1 MGGLE
6 RALAAFDLASPQVD
20 RIPIGL
26 LHQSFAVRDGAV
38 EYVLQCVN
46 PVFEPGIHENIRAV
60 TERLK
65 QGGLETLELV
75 HARDGALV
83 ADLGEDGLWRLMTRL
98 PGVVFACCAS
108 TAQAASAGA
117 LVARFHGALDGLEHT
132 FRPLGIALHDTPV
145 HLRAL
150 ERALTEEREHRLYGD
165 VEPVGRAILA
175 AARAL
180 PEPAQDL
187 PLRVVHGDLKFD
199 NVLFAGESGADAER
213 ATALIDLDTMCRLP
227 LWAELGDAWRSW
239 CNRAGEDA
247 VEAAFDPELFRSAAG
262 AYLEAGGLAL
272 VDAERASLLDGLE
285 RICLELASRFCADA
299 LRESYFGWDP
309 ERFSGHGE
317 HNLVRARG
325 QLDLHRQVLDARAE
339 RARVLGL

>member
-6 RALAAFDLASPQVD
+6 RALAAFDLAAPQVD

-38 EYVLQCVN
+38 EYVLQRVN

-65 QGGLETLELV
+65 ERGLDTLELV
-75 HARDGALV
+75 PTRAGALV

-98 PGVVFACCAS
+98 PGVVFARCTSAS
-108 TAQAASAGA
+108 QAASAGA
-117 LVARFHGALDGLEHT
+117 LVARFHGALDGLKHG
-132 FRPLGIALHDTPV
+132 FRPLGIVLHDTSV

-150 ERALTEEREHRLYGD
+150 EEALTEERDHRLVGD
-165 VEPVGRAILA
+165 VAPVGRAILD

-180 PEPAQDL
+180 PEPAEDL

-199 NVLFAGESGADAER
+199 NVLFAGESGPDAER

-239 CNRAGEDA
+239 CNRAGEDVA
-247 VEAAFDPELFRSAAG
+247 EAAYEQAFFRSAAG

-272 VDAERASLLDGLE
+272 TDAERASLLDGLE

-309 ERFSGHGE
+309 ERFAGHGE

-325 QLDLHRQVLDARAE
+325 QLDLHRQVREARAE